1 MANNTN
7 NIPVPQVILEGE
19 GGGMSQPWYLYFS
32 QQGLIVGTGVPA
44 SGVGSDGNYY
54 FRKDGVAANHI
65 YFKASGA
72 WAAIV

>member
-7 NIPVPQVILEGE
+7 NIPVPNVLVAGPD
-19 GGGMSQPWYLYFS
+19 GGMSTFWYLYFS
-32 QQGLIVGTGVPA
+32 SQGLIVGTGVPA
-44 SGVGSDGNYY
+44 AGVGTDGNYY

-72 WAAIV
+72 WAALV